1 MSSRQWTMMTHDID
15 KSEYTFFRS
24 LQNREKICGACIQF
38 LHASHKLGKLYKG
51 FFVKA
56 SSKIQHQIYQHAV
69 INNRKKKKPPV
80 YDLISPGI
88 GLKFGLIT
96 FCFQAQ
102 YDSFY
107 NVKNIYIY
115 ELSLVPKMLT
125 QDSEQYQAWTTEVS
139 KLRKN
144 AELAFLFLYS
154 GAINLQIFFKALFV
168 KNVF

>member
-1 MSSRQWTMMTHDID
+1 MTLINLSIH
-15 KSEYTFFRS
+15 S
-24 LQNREKICGACIQF
+24 LEVSKIGKKYAELAFSFCTLVIN
-38 LHASHKLGKLYKG
+38 LGNFIKG
-51 FFVKA
+51 FL
-56 SSKIQHQIYQHAV
+56 SKHLQKYSTRF
-69 INNRKKKKPPV
+69 INMQLLIIEKKKSPV

-125 QDSEQYQAWTTEVS
+125 QDSEQY
-139 KLRKN
+139 
-144 AELAFLFLYS
+144 
-154 GAINLQIFFKALFV
+154 
-168 KNVF
+168 